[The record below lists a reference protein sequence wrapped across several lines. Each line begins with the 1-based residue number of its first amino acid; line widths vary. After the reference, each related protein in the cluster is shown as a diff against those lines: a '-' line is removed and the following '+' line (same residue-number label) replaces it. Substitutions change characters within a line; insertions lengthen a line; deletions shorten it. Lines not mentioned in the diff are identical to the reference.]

1 MELAQ
6 SLDLLQKQAGLY
18 ESSNAGHLED
28 GMLDD
33 TGLNGLTYHESVL
46 DTPAVNTRAAPYI
59 LLNAMVGE

>member
-18 ESSNAGHLED
+18 ESPNAGHLDE

-33 TGLNGLTYHESVL
+33 TGLKGLTYHESILESPPVH
-46 DTPAVNTRAAPYI
+46 TRAALYI
-59 LLNAMVGE
+59 LLNAMVG